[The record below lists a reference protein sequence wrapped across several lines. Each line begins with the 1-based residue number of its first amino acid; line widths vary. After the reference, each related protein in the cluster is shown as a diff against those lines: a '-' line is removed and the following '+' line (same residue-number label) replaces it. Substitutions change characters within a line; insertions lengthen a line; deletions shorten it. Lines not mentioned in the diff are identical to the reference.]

1 MKTPKNTPKQ
11 PNLESKVIEL
21 QDKLNR
27 SLADYIN
34 LEKRI
39 EREKDFIATLA
50 TNSVVHHMVDVLDD
64 LYLAQSHLK
73 DSGLQMAIDK
83 LKNVLIKHGLSE
95 INPKDQPFNPETME
109 CVQVVDGPDNIV
121 VDVRKIGYSLNGQTV
136 RPAHVA
142 VGKTKN

>member
-1 MKTPKNTPKQ
+1 MKPSKTSIKQ
-11 PNLESKVIEL
+11 PNLATKVIEL

-39 EREKDFIATLA
+39 ERDKDFIASFA
-50 TNSVVHHMVDVLDD
+50 TASVINHMVDVLDD
-64 LYLAQSHLK
+64 FLLAQSHLK

-83 LKNVLIKHGLSE
+83 FKTVLSKHGLVE
-95 INPKDQPFNPETME
+95 INPKDLPFDPETME
-109 CVQVVDGPDNIV
+109 CVQVVDGPENTV

-136 RPAHVA
+136 RPAQVA
-142 VGKTKN
+142 VGKAKN